1 MLTLFDTCPL
11 ILATK
16 TMLPVVF
23 VLSISLAVACA
34 TKKVPVTF
42 ISSMRR
48 KVVGENVVDGPFRDS
63 PAQATSPFSG

>member
-1 MLTLFDTCPL
+1 
-11 ILATK
+11 
-16 TMLPVVF
+16 MLPVVF

-34 TKKVPVTF
+34 TKKVPVTL
-42 ISSMRR
+42 ISSIRR